1 MVARLLRNRN
11 KPVSPACY
19 CFDVTGSGGGVSQ
32 APAKSMYALVEAA
45 LEVNESIVLRQMLL
59 ELLSRAYLSRIFQQ
73 QRQDSGSLRLQ
84 LDLKSVPPQLT
95 GLRTELEDSE
105 TNDTWGQSWI
115 FHGARFRSLCIQLSG
130 TRDGLG
136 TPARAGDVQG
146 LRPLW
151 LEVGELLRPM
161 QMRSSKLSRNESV
174 INS

>member
-11 KPVSPACY
+11 NPVTPACY
-19 CFDVTGSGGGVSQ
+19 GFDVTRSDSRVAQ
-32 APAKSMYALVEAA
+32 APAQSMYALVEAA

-105 TNDTWGQSWI
+105 TNDT
-115 FHGARFRSLCIQLSG
+115 
-130 TRDGLG
+130 
-136 TPARAGDVQG
+136 
-146 LRPLW
+146 
-151 LEVGELLRPM
+151 
-161 QMRSSKLSRNESV
+161 
-174 INS
+174 